1 MMAKKKQKGKKAGGS
16 EIIETPDALA
26 EQISKT
32 EQFIDQNKKI
42 VFSVGGAIALLV
54 AGYFLYQYYV
64 ATQNDQAQSEM
75 FQAVYYFE
83 SDSLD
88 RALEGD
94 GNNLGFLQIIEDY
107 PLTKAANLSHYY
119 AGVCYLK
126 KGEFLSAIDH
136 LEDFSAD
143 DLLVQARAYALIG
156 DALMETEDYEG
167 AAGQYRKAAD
177 YKSNEFTSPQYLVK
191 CAVAYEMLKDYQ
203 AAFDCYDE
211 IVTKY
216 VKAAEYQ
223 EARKQRARLKGLM
236 AG

>member
-1 MMAKKKQKGKKAGGS
+1 MAKTKYKKKKGSGS
-16 EIIETPDALA
+16 EIIETPDVLA

-32 EQFIDQNKKI
+32 EQFIEKNKRI
-42 VFSVGGAIALLV
+42 VFSVGGVIALLV
-54 AGYFLYQYYV
+54 AGYFLYKYYV
-64 ATQNDQAQSEM
+64 TTQNDQAQSEM

-83 SDSLD
+83 TDSLD

-94 GNNLGFLQIIEDY
+94 GNNLGFIQIIEDY
-107 PLTKAANLSHYY
+107 PLTKAANLAHYY
-119 AGVCYLK
+119 AGACYLK
-126 KGEFLSAIDH
+126 KGEYFSAIDH
-136 LEDFSAD
+136 LESFSAN

-156 DALMETEDYEG
+156 DAMMETEDYEG
-167 AAGQYRKAAD
+167 AAKQYRKAAD

-191 CAVAYEMLKDYQ
+191 CAVAYEMLKDYES
-203 AAFDCYDE
+203 AFDCYDE
-211 IVTKY
+211 IVSKY

>member
-1 MMAKKKQKGKKAGGS
+1 MAKTKRKGKKSQGS
-16 EIIETPDALA
+16 DIIESQEILA

-32 EQFIDQNKKI
+32 EQFIEQNKKI
-42 VFSVGGAIALLV
+42 VFSVGGIIALIV

-64 ATQNDQAQSEM
+64 ANQNDQAQSEM

-88 RALEGD
+88 RALDGD
-94 GNNLGFLQIIEDY
+94 GNNLGFIQIIEDY
-107 PLTKAANLSHYY
+107 PLTKAANLAHYY

-126 KGEFLSAIDH
+126 KDEYLSAIDH
-136 LEDFSAD
+136 LEDFSAS

-156 DALMETEDYEG
+156 DALMETEDYDG
-167 AAGQYRKAAD
+167 AVEQYRKAAD
-177 YKSNEFTSPQYLVK
+177 YKSNEFTSPQYLIK

-203 AAFDCYDE
+203 SAFECYDE

-216 VKAAEYQ
+216 VKAAEFQ
-223 EARKQRARLKGLM
+223 EARKQRARLQGLK